1 MEQLSR
7 LTSDLLYEID
17 FFKYTFAFTFDYG
30 KPHLSTTLG
39 KLLSIGLSVLLI
51 VLISQSDIVNRRN
64 PYIELKNLHIE
75 NPTPTL
81 LTAENFGLQFGV
93 YDKNF
98 AFIPVDPTIFN
109 ILAIKIKSS
118 QTELMRPIN
127 YDITVMKYQQDPYLP
142 LYDLEDN
149 NIVLEGSVNESNGTY
164 LKVSVFFCDNSTSN
178 NTCKSQEEMNAFFKD
193 GKALAI
199 FYRDSSIDF
208 DDYDNPLKYSEN
220 TEMLIIDPSL
230 TKQYYLNIKKGDF
243 IDDKGFFFKQ
253 VDDTKAMI
261 NKDDSNFDF
270 ATRLP
275 GDELAYFFIALS
287 RNTQRTT
294 RSYPKIGELFSSLL
308 VVYNLF
314 TFVGRVITKR
324 FKKMTIFDYIFAEK
338 KKEKIDLGPKD
349 LDPKTTNTTKG
360 RLMKF
365 KEASNAKI
373 CPETNTSVS
382 RNVKVNNFEVFH
394 PPVDNFPDL
403 FLKLKNWLAQKNIKE
418 KILSHKTNLRH
429 FFKIIKEEK
438 GEKKIGNLTISEA
451 SVKKQSM
458 SRKFTTKETIIS

>member
-1 MEQLSR
+1 MENLS
-7 LTSDLLYEID
+7 LLAKDLLYELD

-30 KPHLSTTLG
+30 RPHLSTTLG

-51 VLISQSDIVNRRN
+51 VLISQSDIINRRN

-75 NPTPTL
+75 QPTPTL
-81 LTAENFGLQFGV
+81 LTAENFGLQFGL
-93 YDKNF
+93 YDKTFN
-98 AFIPVDPTIFN
+98 FIPVDPTIFS

-127 YDITVMKYQQDPYLP
+127 NDITVMKYQQDPYLP
-142 LYDLEDN
+142 LYGLEDN
-149 NIVLEGSVNESNGTY
+149 NIVLEGSINEANGTF
-164 LKVSVFFCDNSTSN
+164 LKVSIVFCDNFTAN
-178 NTCKSQEEMNAFFKD
+178 NTCKSQEEMNTFFQ
-193 GKALAI
+193 GKGLALAI

-220 TEMLIIDPSL
+220 TEMLIIDPGL

-243 IDDKGFFFKQ
+243 IDDKGIFFKQ

-270 ATRLP
+270 ATRIP
-275 GDELAYFFIALS
+275 GDELAYFYIALS

-314 TFVGRVITKR
+314 TFFGRVITKR
-324 FKKMTIFDYIFAEK
+324 FKKIRIFDYIFAEK
-338 KKEKIDLGPKD
+338 KEENIDIAQKG
-349 LDPKTTNTTKG
+349 LDYKTNTTTRG

-373 CPETNTSVS
+373 CPSETNNSIS
-382 RNVKVNNFEVFH
+382 GNVKVNNFEVFQ
-394 PPVDNFPDL
+394 PPLDNFPGL
-403 FLKLKNWLAQKNIKE
+403 WLKLKNWLAQKKIKE
-418 KILSHKTNLRH
+418 KILNNKTNLKH
-429 FFKIIKEEK
+429 FFKIIKD
-438 GEKKIGNLTISEA
+438 EKKVGNLNISEA
-451 SVKKQSM
+451 SVKNQSM
-458 SRKFTTKETIIS
+458 SRKFTTKAIIS